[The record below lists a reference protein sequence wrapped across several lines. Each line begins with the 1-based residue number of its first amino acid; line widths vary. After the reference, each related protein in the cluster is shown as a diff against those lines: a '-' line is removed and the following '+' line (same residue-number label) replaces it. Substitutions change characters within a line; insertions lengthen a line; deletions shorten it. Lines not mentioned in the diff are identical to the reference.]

1 MKSKRMTKFRST
13 LRLVFVNFFNHNVGK
28 NAAALAYY
36 LLFALFPMLIFI
48 TNLLGLLD
56 LNVYSIIE
64 SLNDIL
70 PKDVVSIV
78 HTYLDYISNTS
89 SHTLMWF
96 AFVLSIWFPLRAVQ
110 GLMDDVRRA
119 YGLGLPEK
127 PAAYLG
133 KQLLYTVVFLV
144 VMVLTLFLSV
154 TGENVLSFVGSLFPE
169 DSFPIS
175 DYLLKLW
182 QYLRFLLA
190 ALLMLTAIGALY
202 SLASE
207 RKPSVKSIMP
217 GILFALVSWLVV
229 SIGFSFYVENFAQYS
244 FIYGA
249 LGTVIVLLV
258 WLNLTAVILILGA
271 EINAAIYKANS
282 QSEQTEKQK

>member
-1 MKSKRMTKFRST
+1 MKGEKASKFKSA
-13 LRLVFVNFFNHNVGK
+13 LRIVFVNYFKHNVGK

-56 LNVYSIIE
+56 LDVYTIIE
-64 SLNDIL
+64 SLKDIL

-78 HTYLDYISNTS
+78 KTYLDYISNTS

-119 YGLGLPEK
+119 YGLSLPAR
-127 PAAYLG
+127 PFVYLG

-144 VMVLTLFLSV
+144 VMMLTLFLSV
-154 TGENVLSFVGSLFPE
+154 TGENVLGFIGDLFPK

-175 DYLLKLW
+175 DYLLELW

-190 ALLMLTAIGALY
+190 ALLMLAAIGALY

-217 GILFALVSWLVV
+217 GILFALVFWLVV

-244 FIYGA
+244 FIYGT
-249 LGTVIVLLV
+249 LGAVIVLLV

-271 EINAAIYKANS
+271 EINAAIYKVNS
-282 QSEQTEKQK
+282 QSEQTEKRE

>member
-1 MKSKRMTKFRST
+1 MKREKKLNVKGA

-36 LLFALFPMLIFI
+36 LLFALFPMLIFV

-56 LNVYSIIE
+56 LNVYSIIQ
-64 SLNDIL
+64 SLSDIL
-70 PKDVVSIV
+70 PKDVVAIV
-78 HTYLDYISNTS
+78 ETYLDYISHTS

-96 AFVLSIWFPLRAVQ
+96 AFILSIWFPLRAVQ

-119 YGLGLPEK
+119 YGLGLPER
-127 PAAYLG
+127 PALYLG
-133 KQLLYTVVFLV
+133 KQLIYTVVFLV
-144 VMVLTLFLSV
+144 VMVLTLLLSV
-154 TGENVLSFVGSLFPE
+154 LGENVLSFVGSLFPE

-175 DYLLKLW
+175 DYLLELW

-229 SIGFSFYVENFAQYS
+229 SIGFSFYVENFANYS
-244 FIYGA
+244 FVYGA

-271 EINAAIYKANS
+271 EINAALAKVNS
-282 QSEQTEKQK
+282 QSEKTDKQE